1 MQTLLASVYHFRLY
15 RKDGRERSLRLRQC
29 FQSPESGVTF
39 ATPNAMT
46 TPMSPL
52 ISDNN
57 TMSLDASPLNEV
69 SPTLE
74 SYYDN
79 LETEGELKLSN
90 SMQDDTP
97 DILKES
103 PAPINA
109 VKSSSP
115 NKKRVS
121 PPHAP
126 RHEFG
131 LRSLNGL
138 RNGRKF
144 ILKAVPSIPPL
155 TPSTDARRGGPRGK
169 TGHQD

>member
-1 MQTLLASVYHFRLY
+1 MTLEPSQEV
-15 RKDGRERSLRLRQC
+15 
-29 FQSPESGVTF
+29 
-39 ATPNAMT
+39 
-46 TPMSPL
+46 
-52 ISDNN
+52 
-57 TMSLDASPLNEV
+57 LDASPIAEF
-69 SPTLE
+69 
-74 SYYDN
+74 YYDN
-79 LETEGELKLSN
+79 VETQDESKLLN
-90 SMQDDTP
+90 PMQDDTP

-144 ILKAVPSIPPL
+144 ILKAVPSTPPL
-155 TPSTDARRGGPRGK
+155 TPSTDARRGGPQEKKRPQG
-169 TGHQD
+169 